1 MRVFIGPTGHG
12 MNLDGLD
19 VFAPAQQGDIARA
32 VHEGEKTIVLIDGFF
47 TQNLAPWHKE
57 ILHAIHQGCRVIG
70 AGSLGALRAVEC
82 ERYGAEPVG
91 VIAKWYKNGTCTDDA
106 DVALAH
112 SAAEDGCK
120 QLSVPLVNIMATA
133 KHLEESGKIKSAQQ
147 VIEQCRGIFYMERSW
162 QRLLKDLGDT
172 GQLIKDNYIDQKRL
186 DAEEAIAHARKPVA
200 VIPSAKHIY
209 TSNMGM
215 LLEHDMPNSK
225 GRPWELSTHK
235 EEAIAL
241 HMLVEMAA
249 TMGVNP
255 NAYEVSEQSKAM
267 WQKLGITSDK
277 AASEWMEANNVSQ
290 ERWNMFA
297 IKLAVKQC
305 VLDWFDSTDGCI
317 LAARLEQDYK
327 LFNNL

>member
-91 VIAKWYKNGTCTDDA
+91 VIAEWYKNGTCTDDA

-172 GQLIKDNYIDQKRL
+172 GQLIKDNYIDQKR
-186 DAEEAIAHARKPVA
+186 
-200 VIPSAKHIY
+200 
-209 TSNMGM
+209 
-215 LLEHDMPNSK
+215 
-225 GRPWELSTHK
+225 
-235 EEAIAL
+235 
-241 HMLVEMAA
+241 
-249 TMGVNP
+249 
-255 NAYEVSEQSKAM
+255 
-267 WQKLGITSDK
+267 
-277 AASEWMEANNVSQ
+277 
-290 ERWNMFA
+290 RW
-297 IKLAVKQC
+297 
-305 VLDWFDSTDGCI
+305 
-317 LAARLEQDYK
+317 
-327 LFNNL
+327 